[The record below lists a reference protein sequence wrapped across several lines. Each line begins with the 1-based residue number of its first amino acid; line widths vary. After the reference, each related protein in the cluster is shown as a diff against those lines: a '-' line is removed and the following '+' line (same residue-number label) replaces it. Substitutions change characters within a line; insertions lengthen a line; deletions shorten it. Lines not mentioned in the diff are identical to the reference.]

1 MFIKRNNLFILTF
14 SKCVGRNTMELR
26 RKKTVFVWLSAIF
39 DAFFQL
45 RIFFLIFSNEITRS
59 NMYMYIVHTQ
69 NIFNIMPSFFHL
81 QISMVRSELM
91 NGLNAIYQNQYSSK
105 CFRNASTMIVSH
117 KQAPLIISI
126 NYFLISIRNA
136 WRKDLDVFVFVVGRV
151 KPSQSV
157 TKCKGRWH

>member
-1 MFIKRNNLFILTF
+1 MCGPKHNGTKKKKNCLCLAVCNFWRIF
-14 SKCVGRNTMELR
+14 SA
-26 RKKTVFVWLSAIF
+26 SH
-39 DAFFQL
+39 
-45 RIFFLIFSNEITRS
+45 FFLIFSNEITRS

-105 CFRNASTMIVSH
+105 CFRNASTMIVPH